1 MIETSVHNKK
11 KSLDTI
17 YNTLQIR
24 SKITNK
30 IIHVPL
36 KNAKTTWNEIR
47 RILYCLIS
55 VIIEY

>member
-1 MIETSVHNKK
+1 M
-11 KSLDTI
+11 

-36 KNAKTTWNEIR
+36 KNAKTTWNEIETT
-47 RILYCLIS
+47 LYCLIS
-55 VIIEY
+55 VIMEY